1 MRTRFVR
8 VTIHQIASRAVEMSR
23 KVVEE
28 CMPFR
33 LPCEVAELA
42 VLASIV
48 APQYGLRV
56 NAFARCVDGRVLA
69 LRGLDVGYR
78 AECSEATSYVIKLGF
93 GIRGSSARKLDLVVK
108 RCSAIDIE
116 RRGGSVVVLYSP

>member
-1 MRTRFVR
+1 LRARFVR

-23 KVVEE
+23 RVVDE

-33 LPCEVAELA
+33 MPCEVAELA

-48 APQYGLRV
+48 APQYGLSI

-69 LRGLDVGYR
+69 VRGLDVGYR

-93 GIRGSSARKLDLVVK
+93 GISGSSARKLDLVVK
-108 RCSAIDIE
+108 RCSALDVE
-116 RRGGSVVVLYSP
+116 RRGERIVVLYSP